1 MPRYIRNTVIL
12 AEAEVTY
19 ALDPVPTGADNA
31 ILVSN
36 VTINPLV
43 SNNVDRDLVRPY
55 FGGSEQLVGSNYVE
69 MTMDVE
75 FQHSGTAGT
84 IAKWDP
90 LLQACGFAV
99 GATGTVPARVDH
111 ILATDYSAWKSV
123 TIYYYLD
130 GGLHKLLGARG
141 TFTVN
146 MNVGERPTFSFRFVG
161 LDGGV
166 TAASNAVPTLTGF
179 KTPLVVTDT
188 NTGAVTLG
196 CTYATGALSAG
207 TEYISGGFEFDMGNQ
222 VEFIDLLGTAA
233 ASGQSVDVTQ
243 RVMTGR
249 IRLDLTASQEATF
262 HTNIKANTTQ
272 SVGVVHGTSAGFKM
286 LVFLSNVQLINP
298 SVEDVNGRMMLA
310 YDMRV
315 LPSTAGNDEIR
326 IVGL

>member
-1 MPRYIRNTVIL
+1 MARYLRNTVIL
-12 AEAEVTY
+12 AEVETTY
-19 ALDPVPTGADNA
+19 GTDPTPAGADNA

-55 FGGSEQLVGSNYVE
+55 FGGSEQLVGSSYVE

-84 IAKWDP
+84 VAKWDP
-90 LLQACGFAV
+90 LLQACGFE
-99 GATGTVPARVDH
+99 TGSVLSTPNRVEH
-111 ILATDYSAWKSV
+111 LLESTYSDIKSV
-123 TIYYYLD
+123 TIYYHLD
-130 GGLHKLLGARG
+130 GALHKLLGARG

-146 MNVGERPTFSFRFVG
+146 LNVGERPTFSFRFVG

-166 TAASNAVPTLTGF
+166 TATSNATPTLTGF

-196 CTYATGALSAG
+196 CTYSAGALSAG
-207 TEYISGGFEFDMGNQ
+207 TEYVSGGFEFDMGNQ
-222 VEFIDLLGTAA
+222 VEFIDLLGTASA
-233 ASGQSVDVTQ
+233 AGQSVDITQ

-249 IRLDLTASQEATF
+249 IRLDLTAANEATF

-272 SVGVVHGTSAGFKM
+272 SVGLVHGTTAGYKM
-286 LVFLSNVQLINP
+286 LVFLANVQLINP
-298 SVEDVNGRMMLA
+298 SVEDINGRMMMA

-315 LPSTAGNDEIR
+315 LPSTGNDEIK